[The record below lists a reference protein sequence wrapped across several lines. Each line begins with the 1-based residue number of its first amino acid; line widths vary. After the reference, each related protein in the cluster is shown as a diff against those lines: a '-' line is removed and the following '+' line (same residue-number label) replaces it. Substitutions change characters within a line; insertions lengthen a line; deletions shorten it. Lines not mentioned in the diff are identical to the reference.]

1 MPENQG
7 PTKLQIWLG
16 VGLIVLF
23 VAALVALVLM
33 RDDPQWDRLVFLLQG
48 LEALVFA
55 AAGVLFG
62 TAVGRSS
69 AAVQE
74 VAAAQERAAVAETD
88 AGNGRALASAVLAAE
103 EGSARRGS
111 REPSMAA
118 ESDLAALARR
128 LFPNA

>member
-7 PTKLQIWLG
+7 PSRLQIWLG

-23 VAALVALVLM
+23 VAALVALVLL

-74 VAAAQERAAVAETD
+74 VAQAQERAAVAETD
-88 AGNGRALASAVLAAE
+88 AANGRALASAVLASE
-103 EGSARRGS
+103 EQSARRGS
-111 REPSMAA
+111 REPATAA